1 MVLQWKEGKK
11 READQSLSEVNKI
24 TNGTDNRFDNF
35 HASREIVT
43 A

>member
-1 MVLQWKEGKK
+1 MKGGLKK

-35 HASREIVT
+35 HASHKIVT